1 MDAKKTDLVV
11 KSNVLIEASYRLTLT
26 EQRIILA
33 AIVEARQSQKGLGR
47 GVLTIYAKD
56 FSALFPDVEEGS
68 AYGQLREAAGEL
80 FRRQVTIHDIHP
92 ESGKPRITEAR
103 WISSS
108 SYIPGIGAVQIRIAS
123 EIIPYITRLEEN
135 LTRYRLE
142 RIAKLSSAHAVRL
155 YELLLQYKG
164 IGSREMGLEWLK
176 GTLQIGEAYKSIK
189 DFKKYVI
196 DSSLKQINEHTDLSV
211 TYENVKTGRAVT
223 GLYFHISEKEDKP
236 VLAKKKADKPL
247 LPLRITKAYIDKN
260 NLGRVGES
268 YDEAIQRLTQE
279 ALKQREKESK

>member
-47 GVLTIYAKD
+47 GELTIYAKD

-68 AYGQLREAAGEL
+68 AYGQLRDAAREL

-108 SYIPGIGAVQIRIAS
+108 SYIPGIGAIQIRIAP
-123 EIIPYITRLEEN
+123 EMVPYITRLEEN

-155 YELLLQYKG
+155 YELLLQYKD
-164 IGSREMGLEWLK
+164 IGRREIGLEWLK
-176 GTLQIGEAYKSIK
+176 ESLQISDAYKSIK

-211 TYENVKTGRAVT
+211 TYQNVKAGRTIT
-223 GLYFHISEKEDKP
+223 GLLFSISEKKAKP
-236 VLAKKKADKPL
+236 ALTKKKAAKP
-247 LPLRITKAYIDKN
+247 PKITREYIEKN
-260 NLGRVGES
+260 ARPGES
-268 YDEAIQRLTQE
+268 YDEAFRRLAEEQGGDVSE
-279 ALKQREKESK
+279 NGK